1 MTYQVITNQTLA
13 NLLDEARA
21 AFANTWKD
29 SVSTTITILNN
40 IMVTITVSI
49 FGIDYRAD
57 DGNEWMTTRS
67 YSDIYDALCYAATH

>member
-21 AFANTWKD
+21 AFAATWNA
-29 SVSTTITILNN
+29 SVKKSITILGN
-40 IMVTITVSI
+40 IVLTITVSI